1 MGALVAARQAQP
13 IFCKD
18 SASRIQRKFTF
29 YVEAQPIFCKDSAS
43 RRQRKFTFY
52 VEAQPIFCKGSPFL
66 PYGNFVF
73 LKLFSKVAFFNRTYV
88 FQLVIRHLER

>member
-1 MGALVAARQAQP
+1 MSSHSHDALVAARQAQP

-18 SASRIQRKFTF
+18 SASRI
-29 YVEAQPIFCKDSAS
+29 
-43 RRQRKFTFY
+43 QRKFTFY